1 MKQNIN
7 KLANK
12 IHLSYKTK
20 TSVPLGKKIKTA
32 CEFMSQTSMD
42 NSCCKKCV
50 KDMPDKIKQIK
61 YALNSDMNT
70 KLEEICKKHSRDRVI
85 GTYCKKCKQ
94 LLVMYSGN
102 ISQFSNDKLVKEI
115 MKQDNEIVFL
125 Y

>member
-12 IHLSYKTK
+12 IHLTYQTK
-20 TSVPLGKKIKTA
+20 TSSTLGKKITTA
-32 CEFMSQTSMD
+32 CNFMSHTNMNND
-42 NSCCKKCV
+42 CCKKCV
-50 KDMPDKIKQIK
+50 DDMPSKIKQIK

-70 KLEEICKKHSRDRVI
+70 KIESICQKHSQDRII

-94 LLVMYSGN
+94 LLLMYSGN
-102 ISQFSNDKLVKEI
+102 ISQFSNDKIIKEI
-115 MKQDNEIVFL
+115 MKQDYEIVFL